1 MYIVL
6 DGQCKMA
13 ITDCNDWYLTTTL
26 AVLQLYRGVK
36 FFFINLRQLQ
46 DP

>member
-13 ITDCNDWYLTTTL
+13 ITDCNDWYLTTL

>member
-13 ITDCNDWYLTTTL
+13 MEDCNAWYLTTTL
-26 AVLQLYRGVK
+26 AVLQLYRGVN
-36 FFFINLRQLQ
+36 FFLLT
-46 DP
+46 